1 MNKKIP
7 KISII
12 ILNFNAGEF
21 LEKCL
26 LSLEKCFKEDSRKE
40 RRYEIADILIV
51 DNGSSDNSLKLAE
64 KSAARLR
71 AKVIRNNKNI
81 GFAAGNNIA
90 VKNNLDKN
98 ANYVLFLNPDTIVFP
113 GVLPEV
119 VSFMEERRD
128 AGVATCRVELPNGHL
143 DEACHRGFPTP
154 WRSLCFFS
162 RLSRIFGGSRLFSGY
177 TLGHLVDLET
187 PHEIDS
193 CSGSFLLVRRS
204 VGEKIGWWDE
214 DYFFYG
220 EDLDFCFRV
229 KEHGFNIY
237 YLPRIKIVHFRGIA
251 SGIKSHSK
259 DMSKAS
265 KETKLTSALASV
277 EAMRIFY
284 RKHLQKRYKW
294 PIGLFVFGGIKL
306 LEMSRVWKIKIKEP

>member
-220 EDLDFCFRV
+220 EDIDFCYML
-229 KEHGFNIY
+229 KQEGWKIY
-237 YLPRIKIVHFRGIA
+237 YVPSVSIIHYKGVSG
-251 SGIKSHSK
+251 GIKAVSK
-259 DMSKAS
+259 EITTAS
-265 KETKLTSALASV
+265 KETKKRATKSRFS
-277 EAMRIFY
+277 AMRIFY
-284 RKHLQKRYKW
+284 KKHYEKKYPWIVNLLVD
-294 PIGLFVFGGIKL
+294 IGISVREKL
-306 LEMSRVWKIKIKEP
+306 